1 MLLHADRVSS
11 GRMDFILRYFRR
23 LFITVVSYSRAR
35 QRSVK
40 EKRGVQAFL
49 LQSEE
54 KRYPA
59 NKPEIYL
66 SPANMRG

>member
-23 LFITVVSYSRAR
+23 LFITVVSYSCAK

-40 EKRGVQAFL
+40 KGGPGVLLLLL

-54 KRYPA
+54 KDIHQINQKYT
-59 NKPEIYL
+59 
-66 SPANMRG
+66 